1 MILFFDLPCTP
12 DTTATSSKPPP
23 AWTRIPG
30 WEDLWNRPSPAPY
43 NLDDDF
49 LPGDGSLLTNLP
61 ARRSPTT
68 RLHAYDGDAESD
80 EAPKRPRSRPV
91 SSLVRPRCRMRDSA
105 LVSRISKKR
114 RLQAVRPHAVEPA
127 GPLAEGTPEEP
138 MTPEDSVAS
147 YPVTLCHK
155 AEEFVSQ
162 DVVGE

>member
-61 ARRSPTT
+61 ARRSHTT
-68 RLHAYDGDAESD
+68 RLPAYDGDAESD
-80 EAPKRPRSRPV
+80 NAPRRPRSRPV
-91 SSLVRPRCRMRDSA
+91 SSPVRPRRRMRDSA
-105 LVSRISKKR
+105 LAPRLSKKR
-114 RLQAVRPHAVEPA
+114 RLQAVCPDAVEPA
-127 GPLAEGTPEEP
+127 GPLAEETTEEP
-138 MTPEDSVAS
+138 MTLVDSVVM
-147 YPVTLCHK
+147 YPVILCHP